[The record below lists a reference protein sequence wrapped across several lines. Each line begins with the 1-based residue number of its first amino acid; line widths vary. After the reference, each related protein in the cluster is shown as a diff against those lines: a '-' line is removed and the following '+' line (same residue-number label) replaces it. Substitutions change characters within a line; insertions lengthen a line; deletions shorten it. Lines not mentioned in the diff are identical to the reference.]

1 MFAKYNSTSPK
12 KRKNKTNFR
21 EIGIGVIFS
30 VLLIWCFAILSTLT
44 SLSKKTTRSIRQKI
58 QDSSNDN
65 NIQKKII
72 TGSIRNDNNIHKKLS
87 YQEWM
92 KHRQNVAL
100 KPLEP
105 MKRLNASDVGK
116 WVFRKTKDGKPHYFN
131 KKTHEIK
138 WITPPKNLQACILNL
153 LAFI

>member
-44 SLSKKTTRSIRQKI
+44 SLSKKTTPSIRQKI

-65 NIQKKII
+65 NIQKKFI
-72 TGSIRNDNNIHKKLS
+72 TRSIRNDNNIHKKLS

-92 KHRQNVAL
+92 KR
-100 KPLEP
+100 
-105 MKRLNASDVGK
+105 
-116 WVFRKTKDGKPHYFN
+116 
-131 KKTHEIK
+131 
-138 WITPPKNLQACILNL
+138 
-153 LAFI
+153 